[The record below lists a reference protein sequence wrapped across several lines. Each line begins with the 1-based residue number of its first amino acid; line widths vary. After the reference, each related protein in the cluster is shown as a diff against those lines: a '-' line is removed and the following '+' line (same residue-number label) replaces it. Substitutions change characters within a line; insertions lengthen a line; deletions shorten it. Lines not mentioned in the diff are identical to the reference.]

1 MRWRSVVLAIATL
14 NLAAACSA
22 SPDVSADP
30 EPAPLLGRVSCGPVA
45 PSFPL
50 AMLEQDG
57 AVDPGQD
64 QPAAILQATL
74 QETEGLPEGE
84 GLPAEGWIRVVQT
97 DDVVLFVAPGGGGRW
112 SMVKV
117 QLRDGVWGFD
127 ASGQCRLQPDIPE
140 GVNLAV
146 FRLVPNV
153 VLAPE
158 SREVDLLVTETA
170 CNSGQDARGRIRV
183 LDLVPAE
190 ASVTVLLG
198 VVPRPGDHECPGN
211 PETPFTL
218 ELPEP
223 LGDRVLL
230 DGSSVPAR
238 DATTCPDMAACP

>member
-1 MRWRSVVLAIATL
+1 
-14 NLAAACSA
+14 
-22 SPDVSADP
+22 
-30 EPAPLLGRVSCGPVA
+30 
-45 PSFPL
+45 
-50 AMLEQDG
+50 MLEGDG
-57 AVDPGQD
+57 SVDPGQD
-64 QPAAILQATL
+64 QPAAILHATL
-74 QETEGLPEGE
+74 RETEGLPEGE
-84 GLPAEGWIRVVQT
+84 GLPAEGWIRAVQT
-97 DDVVLFVAPGGGGRW
+97 EDVVLFVAPGGGVPW

-117 QLRDGVWGFD
+117 QLRDGIWSAD
-127 ASGQCRLQPDIPE
+127 AYGQCRLQPDIPE
-140 GVNLAV
+140 GLSLAV
-146 FRLVPNV
+146 FRLAPNA

-158 SREVDLLVTETA
+158 TREVNLLVTETA

-183 LDLVPAE
+183 LDLAPAA

-238 DATTCPDMAACP
+238 DAATCPDLAVCP